1 MDPLTLKWLLFITVV
16 LLTVG
21 SALMMVTRRNPI
33 HSALWLV
40 VTFCSIAV
48 IYLLLGAQFIAV
60 AQVIVYAGAIMM
72 LILFVIMLVR
82 LEKEGAEEPRKSRM
96 KYAGAYLTLIL
107 FLELALISLSF
118 YMTGQEG
125 SYTPEVMQTA
135 GHVRAVGGLLYGK
148 YLFPF
153 EIASILLLVGIIG
166 AVVLVRGKAAGKKG

>member
-1 MDPLTLKWLLFITVV
+1 MDPITLKWLLFITVA

-21 SALMMVTRRNPI
+21 SAIMMVTRRNPI

-48 IYLLLGAQFIAV
+48 IYLLLEAQFIAA

-82 LEKEGAEEPRKSRM
+82 LEKDGAEERRKSRI

-107 FLELALISLSF
+107 FLELALISLTF
-118 YMTGQEG
+118 FMTGKEG
-125 SYTPEVMQTA
+125 DYTTEVMQTA
-135 GHVRAVGGLLYGK
+135 GNVRAVGGLLYGK

-166 AVVLVRGKAAGKKG
+166 AVVLTRGKVARKKG